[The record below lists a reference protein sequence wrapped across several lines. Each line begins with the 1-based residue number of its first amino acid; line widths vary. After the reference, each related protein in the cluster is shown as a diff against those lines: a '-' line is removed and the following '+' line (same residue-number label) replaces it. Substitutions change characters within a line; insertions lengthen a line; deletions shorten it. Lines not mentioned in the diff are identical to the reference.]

1 MARRKKGSK
10 MEIQGRVLY
19 ESYFNEVHEIA
30 HDLGYIIIN
39 QSYWYPES
47 KYTEQQAIEK
57 YLNDRK

>member
-1 MARRKKGSK
+1 MK
-10 MEIQGRVLY
+10 IQGSILY
-19 ESYFNEVHEIA
+19 ESYFNKVHEIA

>member
-1 MARRKKGSK
+1 MK
-10 MEIQGRVLY
+10 IQGSILY
-19 ESYFNEVHEIA
+19 ESYFNEIQEIA

-47 KYTEQQAIEK
+47 KYTEKEAIEK